1 MRALLGTDS
10 YSTEDS
16 QYSPN
21 QHVRK
26 LFRALQRIFSAQ
38 VHLKALI
45 VFHCSKVPRVKVAI
59 SVHIAIKG
67 RSDVDNVAQPQALI
81 FLLMGPCLDLPVR
94 LLIRACIDEKEVLS
108 EEVRMLRAFGGKF
121 KDSDSEG

>member
-10 YSTEDS
+10 YFTEDS

-26 LFRALQRIFSAQ
+26 LFRGLQRIFSAQ

-45 VFHCSKVPRVKVAI
+45 VFHCSKVPRVKITI
-59 SVHIAIKG
+59 SVHMAIKG
-67 RSDVDNVAQPQALI
+67 RSDINNVAQLQLFI
-81 FLLMGPCLDLPVR
+81 LLLVRPVSNLVLR
-94 LLIRACIDEKEVLS
+94 LLL
-108 EEVRMLRAFGGKF
+108 
-121 KDSDSEG
+121 